1 MKRQT
6 KTRLWPKMST
16 IIHQRTQNTSNPITE
31 VIIYVWRYVRYMEYH
46 FVIPVIK
53 RQYKT
58 IIFETLYSTESTQII
73 FQKVSQNNSMIR
85 SVQTCKLL
93 QVGSTVFFPNKGKT
107 NLVWF
112 INDSP
117 DINRQLKC
125 KPYPMPKICGILLK
139 LDGFKYDVSME

>member
-93 QVGSTVFFPNKGKT
+93 QVGSTVFCTAKGKGKVQFLSYFR
-107 NLVWF
+107 NLNRKIKGKSYPLKNP
-112 INDSP
+112 IN
-117 DINRQLKC
+117 
-125 KPYPMPKICGILLK
+125 YG
-139 LDGFKYDVSME
+139 